1 MINDRQA
8 KVLNREYGKCGNIT
22 MSSLKAGMHRDTGSK
37 YIKAGKLPSEIKRQR
52 HWRTHDDEFAFVED
66 DIKELLREPKV
77 NAKTILISLQGKYP
91 GRFKD
96 GMLRTL
102 QRKVKD
108 LKIDMKKERDVVFSQ
123 EHYPGKRMMLDWTF
137 CTELNITVNGEQF
150 DHKLCHA
157 VLAYSGWE
165 CATICYSESML
176 SLKHGFQEAVFRLGK
191 VPLILQTD
199 HSSTATHQVMRGS
212 KERAFN
218 DNYLSFMEHF
228 DVEPH
233 TINVGKA
240 NENGTVESANGHLKN
255 RINQALIL
263 RGSREFFTVDEYRN
277 FLESVLVAA
286 NAPRQEDLKE
296 ELKYMNDAPPIR
308 LPEYNEERH
317 RVSRQSFVRLMKVT
331 YSMPSQYIGEEL
343 RFRIYEDRID
353 VWHKSKYLFEVKRVH
368 GDRGASINYR
378 HIIGSL
384 RRKPGAFSEWKYH
397 THMFPSM
404 TFRRLYDALKTRYDN
419 RRADREYLDI
429 LYLASQEGEKQVEPH
444 LQDMLAYGAKNIG
457 LDPLK
462 ELMKI
467 TPPIHEVEELE
478 PQLSEYDQFIG
489 GNT

>member
-1 MINDRQA
+1 MVNDRQV

-37 YIKAGKLPSEIKRQR
+37 YIKMGQLPSEIKKQR
-52 HWRTHDDEFAFVED
+52 HWRTHDDVFEFVED
-66 DIKELLREPKV
+66 DIKELLGEPKV
-77 NAKTILISLQGKYP
+77 NAKTILISLQDKHPGK
-91 GRFKD
+91 FKD
-96 GMLRTL
+96 HMLRTL

-137 CTELNITVNGEQF
+137 CTELNIKVNGEKF

-199 HSSTATHQVMRGS
+199 NSSAATHQVSRNS
-212 KERAFN
+212 KERSFN
-218 DNYLSFMEHF
+218 DSYTSFMEHF
-228 DVEPH
+228 GVEPQ
-233 TINVGKA
+233 TINVGCP
-240 NENGTVESANGHLKN
+240 NENGSVESSNGHIKN

-263 RGSREFFTVDEYRN
+263 RGNREFYSVDEYRN
-277 FLESVLVAA
+277 FLESVLAAA
-286 NAPRQEDLKE
+286 NAPRMEKLKE
-296 ELKYMNDAPPIR
+296 ELKYMKDAPPIR

-353 VWHKSKYLFEVKRVH
+353 VWHKSKSLFEVKRVH

-397 THMFPSM
+397 KHMFPTM

-429 LYLASQEGEKQVEPH
+429 LYLASGEGEKQVESH
-444 LQDMLAYGAKNIG
+444 LQDMLTSGTKNIG

-462 ELMKI
+462 VLMKI
-467 TPPIHEVEELE
+467 TPPTHEVEELE
-478 PQLSEYDQFIG
+478 PQLSEYDQLIR
-489 GNT
+489 GNK